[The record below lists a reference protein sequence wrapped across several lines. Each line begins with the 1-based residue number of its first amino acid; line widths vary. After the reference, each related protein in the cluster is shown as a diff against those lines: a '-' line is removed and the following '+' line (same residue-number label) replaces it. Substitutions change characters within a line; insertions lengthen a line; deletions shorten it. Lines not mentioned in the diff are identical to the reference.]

1 MPAPPPDHTALDGPW
16 RPLDEQIRRE
26 QAEAIGQSGRRL
38 RQALDALAAYDRG
51 ERRGEREVLLGEAA
65 EALRGYSI
73 QKELLGAPDDALVTR
88 VYGVPAEVWKATGL
102 IRRRGT
108 R

>member
-1 MPAPPPDHTALDGPW
+1 VSLDGPW

-26 QAEAIGQSGRRL
+26 QAEAIGHSGRRL
-38 RQALDALAAYDRG
+38 RQALEALDAFDSG
-51 ERRGEREVLLGEAA
+51 ERRGQRDTLLREAA
-65 EALRGYSI
+65 EALRSYTI

-88 VYGVPAEVWKATGL
+88 VYGVPPEVWKATGL
-102 IRRRGT
+102 IRRSR

>member
-1 MPAPPPDHTALDGPW
+1 MPARRPENEALDGPW

-26 QAEAIGQSGRRL
+26 QAQAIGQTGRRL
-38 RQALDALAAYDRG
+38 RQALDALAAFDRG
-51 ERRGEREVLLGEAA
+51 ERRGERDALLREAA

-88 VYGVPAEVWKATGL
+88 VYGVTAEVWKAAGL
-102 IRRRGT
+102 IRRRG